1 MSDAVSAIRDALHRA
16 EKDARKGVDTHSPEC
31 HLWHPEC
38 ARVRVNALVKALEE
52 LERSAPYYNNDD
64 GSVRV
69 YACPA
74 CEREWTPGAAPQHD
88 GDCPFAVLDGYLLRG
103 VWRGEEG
110 A

>member
-16 EKDARKGVDTHSPEC
+16 EKDARKGIDTHSPEC

-38 ARVRVNALVKALEE
+38 ARVRVNALAKALEE
-52 LERSAPYYNNDD
+52 AEVQTSFRDWGRGEATRRKCECCGVIWSP
-64 GSVRV
+64 
-69 YACPA
+69 PA
-74 CEREWTPGAAPQHD
+74 LPQHD
-88 GDCPFAVLDGYLLRG
+88 ADCPFIVLDQYMLRG